1 MWFIPRTRF
10 EVEPHSA
17 TIPGAALSCELTTDQ
32 AVCIP
37 LKPGGATFH
46 DGFTPHFSKGN
57 TTGSNRRTMIL
68 NFRPK
73 AMIELERSQGIDH
86 QGVRKVRNN

>member
-1 MWFIPRTRF
+1 
-10 EVEPHSA
+10 
-17 TIPGAALSCELTTDQ
+17 
-32 AVCIP
+32 
-37 LKPGGATFH
+37 
-46 DGFTPHFSKGN
+46 
-57 TTGSNRRTMIL
+57 MIL